1 MKENAL
7 TIKEE
12 TVDLVE
18 RKIRA
23 FQEKGEL
30 CFPENYS
37 PGNAIKSAWLILQEA
52 KDKNGKAALEVCT
65 KASISNT
72 LLSMVIQG
80 LNPDKKQC
88 YFIVYGDKLQLQRSY
103 FGSIAVAKQVDS
115 SIEEIIGE
123 VIYEGD
129 TFKTL
134 KKKGKTIVSEHEQE
148 FKNMDKAKI
157 AGAYATILYK
167 DGTDES
173 IVMTIGQIYQ
183 AWKQSKMQIFDD
195 KGKVKDTSVHGK
207 FTEEMCKKTVIN
219 KAAKM
224 KINTSDDRN
233 IVIKSYRETED
244 ELNEAEAKEEANL
257 YANKKIINQEVVIE
271 EEEELGDIEE
281 IIEEKLQA
289 VDKETGEI
297 TEPDF

>member
-1 MKENAL
+1 MKENTA
-7 TIKEE
+7 IVKRE
-12 TVDLVE
+12 TVDIVAD
-18 RKIRA
+18 KIRA
-23 FQEKGEL
+23 FHENGEL

-37 PGNAIKSAWLILQEA
+37 PENALKSAWLVLQEA

-134 KKKGKTIVSEHEQE
+134 KKRGKTIVSEHEQD
-148 FKNMDKAKI
+148 FINMDKTKI
-157 AGAYATILYK
+157 TGAYATILYK

-173 IVMTIGQIYQ
+173 IVMTIEQIYQ
-183 AWKQSKMQIFDD
+183 AWKQSKMGVFDD
-195 KGKVKDTSVHGK
+195 KGKVKDTSIHGK

-233 IVIKSYRETED
+233 IVIKSYHETDD

-271 EEEELGDIEE
+271 EDEELDDMEE
-281 IIEEKLQA
+281 IIEEEPQ
-289 VDKETGEI
+289 VIDKETGEI